1 MCFWSSSLSRRSSMR
16 DEGWF
21 KNSLTIGTFL
31 DVIIHIGHLHLVPP
45 ALNLS
50 ILDNGIL
57 INGATKQ
64 PNLMLDYPMC
74 HVLPLSAHII
84 FFWGCQVEGTILSKF
99 YIWFLLLVPSFI
111 LHTSRFTGGGGWPTG
126 ILVSAQGL
134 GTKGFGPGLDNTYSP
149 KLNHSPDPEA
159 NISNT
164 KTLVHF
170 ILHLYKRHKIQMHM
184 KCILVILSL

>member
-1 MCFWSSSLSRRSSMR
+1 MGLFHPSLVYMG
-16 DEGWF
+16 D
-21 KNSLTIGTFL
+21 
-31 DVIIHIGHLHLVPP
+31 LHSVHP

-57 INGATKQ
+57 INGATK
-64 PNLMLDYPMC
+64 PPKLMLDYPMSFPF
-74 HVLPLSAHII
+74 LPTL
-84 FFWGCQVEGTILSKF
+84 FFLGCQVEGTILSRF